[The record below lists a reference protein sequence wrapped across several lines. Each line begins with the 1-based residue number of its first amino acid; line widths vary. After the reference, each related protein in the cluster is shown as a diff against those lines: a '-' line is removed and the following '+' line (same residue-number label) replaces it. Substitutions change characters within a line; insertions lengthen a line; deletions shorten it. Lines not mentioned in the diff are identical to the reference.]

1 MVCFLFSAKFDT
13 ESEKKYEF
21 SNEINYFFE
30 KKRFETDVQSE
41 PFFDKVSRN

>member
-1 MVCFLFSAKFDT
+1 MVCFCSVQSSILNL
-13 ESEKKYEF
+13 KKYEF
-21 SNEINYFFE
+21 SNEINYFLK